1 MTAALNLAE
10 LSRISAGTLLNC
22 ILEGI
27 AIGLFAWITLQ
38 LIGRRNSST
47 RFAVWFSALL
57 AIAALPILD
66 VAASSARAGNAGSAI
81 TIPSS
86 WALDIFFVWA
96 MVAALALFRVGVG
109 LWQLR
114 KLRASCAPIDPAT
127 LDPSLRETLQAFQT
141 IRPVTLCESR
151 RVQVPTAIGFLKP
164 LVVIPVWAMQE
175 LSTTELNSILIHE
188 LAHLRRWDDW
198 TNLAQQVLK
207 ALLFFHP
214 AVWWIES
221 KLALE
226 REMACDDAVLDKIA
240 NPRGYAQ
247 CLVSIAEK
255 SFMRRGLALAQAAV
269 NRVRQT
275 SLRVSQIL
283 DANRPG
289 ATRVWKPAVYSVAAF
304 VGVCAISLSRAPELV
319 AFEDPTMQI
328 ARATPAMSTSSARP
342 YDAVTT
348 MASYHPS
355 SSSSEKV
362 LQPQVSVSSPAPM
375 LASNR
380 IRERSTFASD
390 GIGKGTGSLAPEQSE
405 NESRLQ
411 PLKPVSAA
419 RIKRTARF
427 ENATWIEG
435 TTWIEQTTWVESV
448 SWDRATQPRSAV
460 AGSEAWEQSQQ
471 PRSGVRMQPTTQA
484 VSGIDTIAE
493 PQRGERAAS
502 YTENVEPTLLMNQ
515 TPALFI
521 MMQTEQSAPRFWT
534 ITVWRV
540 TVIDPSRVPAQTRI
554 PTKQI

>member
-10 LSRISAGTLLNC
+10 LARISAGTLLNC

-86 WALDIFFVWA
+86 WALDIFLVWA
-96 MVAALALFRVGVG
+96 TVATLALFRVGVG

-127 LDPSLRETLQAFQT
+127 LDPSLRETLHAFQT

-362 LQPQVSVSSPAPM
+362 LQPQVSVSFPAPL

-448 SWDRATQPRSAV
+448 SWT
-460 AGSEAWEQSQQ
+460 GSQQ

-515 TPALFI
+515 APALFI
-521 MMQTEQSAPRFWT
+521 MMQTEQAAPRFWT

>member
-10 LSRISAGTLLNC
+10 LARISAGTLLNC

-27 AIGLFAWITLQ
+27 AIGLFAWITLH

-86 WALDIFFVWA
+86 WALDIFLVWA

-175 LSTTELNSILIHE
+175 LSTTEMNSILIHE

-289 ATRVWKPAVYSVAAF
+289 ATRVWKPAVYSLAAF

-355 SSSSEKV
+355 STLASEKV
-362 LQPQVSVSSPAPM
+362 LQPRVSVSSPTPL

-405 NESRLQ
+405 NESR
-411 PLKPVSAA
+411 PVSAA
-419 RIKRTARF
+419 RIKRTAPF

-448 SWDRATQPRSAV
+448 SWT
-460 AGSEAWEQSQQ
+460 GSQQ

-521 MMQTEQSAPRFWT
+521 MMQTEQAAPRFWT

>member
-10 LSRISAGTLLNC
+10 LARISAGTLLNC

-86 WALDIFFVWA
+86 WALDIFLVWA

-127 LDPSLRETLQAFQT
+127 LDPSLRETLHAFQT

-175 LSTTELNSILIHE
+175 LSTTEMNSILIHE

-255 SFMRRGLALAQAAV
+255 SLMRRGLALAQAAV

-342 YDAVTT
+342 YDAVAT

-355 SSSSEKV
+355 STLASEKV
-362 LQPQVSVSSPAPM
+362 LQPRVSVSSPTPL

-405 NESRLQ
+405 NESR
-411 PLKPVSAA
+411 PVSAA

-448 SWDRATQPRSAV
+448 SWT
-460 AGSEAWEQSQQ
+460 GSQQ

-515 TPALFI
+515 APALFI
-521 MMQTEQSAPRFWT
+521 MMQTEQAAPRFWT